1 MLTAC
6 RRRRSTLWGQHR
18 WAFRIP
24 AALLLVFSQAVW
36 CPQEAYA
43 QTSGSTLWSFLGI
56 KSDQESTNP
65 AIKAAAK
72 AKAAKHKICKK
83 KAAIKYLA
91 GLGCSPEH
99 PEVGPALIAA
109 MSDPDEPVRYEA
121 VKAVY
126 QTAGMCQ
133 SRKQAKELSKG
144 ISFSEQCHDLKK
156 KAEKEFCDCL
166 DRLCGK
172 APPKVHKHKLKDHF
186 KKMIGQEECEE
197 PWKQDCPKGLGPG
210 PCCSD
215 AMREKLLKIA
225 YGRDDKGCFVESSV
239 RVRDMAE
246 RALKACATCNGGCQ
260 DCTGDGFG
268 DGFDVIREMAPDDPR
283 EMRPTESLDGCQD
296 RVFVPLPPE
305 WQDRPVTPSPESIP
319 SPTPAPVESPTPSL
333 EFIPPPTPEPD
344 QLKSVLVPGPLDRRD
359 RAPFIHPRSM
369 GTGFA
374 TVRQSQPLPE
384 PLWRSADP
392 PAFLAIHACMDD
404 AFLPSFERPGL
415 VESARSLAGTSALA
429 TNGLEP
435 REQSGIRKQQWA
447 SNPADW
453 R

>member
-1 MLTAC
+1 MLVVFA
-6 RRRRSTLWGQHR
+6 Q
-18 WAFRIP
+18 
-24 AALLLVFSQAVW
+24 AAW
-36 CPQEAYA
+36 CPQEAVA
-43 QTSGSTLWSFLGI
+43 QTSTPTLWSFLGI
-56 KSDQESTNP
+56 KSDEESTNP

-91 GLGCSPEH
+91 GLGCSAEH
-99 PEVGPALIAA
+99 PEVAPALIAA

-133 SRKQAKELSKG
+133 SRKQAKALSKG
-144 ISFSEQCHDLKK
+144 ISFSEQCGDLKK
-156 KAEKEFCDCL
+156 KVEKEFCDTL

-215 AMREKLLKIA
+215 DMRAKLLKVA

-246 RALKACATCNGGCQ
+246 RALKACAACNGGCEGCGQ
-260 DCTGDGFG
+260 NCTEEGFG
-268 DGFDVIREMAPDDPR
+268 DGFDVVREMAPEDPR

-296 RVFVPLPPE
+296 RVVVPLPQS
-305 WQDRPVTPSPESIP
+305 WQDRPVMPSPESIP
-319 SPTPAPVESPTPSL
+319 TPTPATSESPTPAL
-333 EFIPPPTPEPD
+333 EFIPPPAPEPAP
-344 QLKSVLVPGPLDRRD
+344 LKSVLVPSPQERRD
-359 RAPFIHPRSM
+359 RAPAMTPRPVGPGM
-369 GTGFA
+369 A
-374 TVRQSQPLPE
+374 TARQPQPGE
-384 PLWRSADP
+384 PLWRCAEP
-392 PAFLAIHACMDD
+392 RAFLADNACTDD
-404 AFLPSFERPGL
+404 AFLPYFERAGL
-415 VESARSLAGTSALA
+415 VESARSMAGTSVLA
-429 TNGLEP
+429 SNWFAPLDKTGV
-435 REQSGIRKQQWA
+435 RMRSWA
-447 SNPADW
+447 SNPANL

>member
-1 MLTAC
+1 VLI
-6 RRRRSTLWGQHR
+6 SH
-18 WAFRIP
+18 
-24 AALLLVFSQAVW
+24 AAWSA
-36 CPQEAYA
+36 QEAVA
-43 QTSGSTLWSFLGI
+43 QQSSPTLWSFLGI
-56 KSDQESTNP
+56 TSDQESTNP

-83 KAAIKYLA
+83 KSAIQYLA
-91 GLGCSPEH
+91 KLGCSPEH

-126 QTAGMCQ
+126 QTAGLCQ
-133 SRKQAKELSKG
+133 SRKQARELSKG

-156 KAEKEFCDCL
+156 KVEKEFCDCL

-186 KKMIGQEECEE
+186 KKMVGQDECEE

-215 AMREKLLKIA
+215 EMREKLLKIA
-225 YGRDDKGCFVESSV
+225 YGRDDKGCFLESSV

-260 DCTGDGFG
+260 DCTEGGFG
-268 DGFDVIREMAPDDPR
+268 SGFDVVREMAPEDSR

-296 RVFVPLPPE
+296 RVIAPLPPV
-305 WQDRPVTPSPESIP
+305 WQDRPMSPSPEHIP
-319 SPTPAPVESPTPSL
+319 SPSPAPSETPTPSL
-333 EFIPPPTPEPD
+333 ELIPPPAPEPD
-344 QLKSVLVPGPLDRRD
+344 QLKSVLVPSPRDRRD
-359 RAPFIHPRSM
+359 RSPAMPPRPVDRTAARPSPPD
-369 GTGFA
+369 TLLWQYA
-374 TVRQSQPLPE
+374 E
-384 PLWRSADP
+384 PR
-392 PAFLAIHACMDD
+392 AFLATHVSTDD
-404 AFLPSFERPGL
+404 TFMPSFARLDL
-415 VESARSLAGTSALA
+415 VESARSMVGTSAL
-429 TNGLEP
+429 NSKGLES
-435 REQSGIRKQQWA
+435 REQAGTREQKWA
-447 SNPADW
+447 SKPADW